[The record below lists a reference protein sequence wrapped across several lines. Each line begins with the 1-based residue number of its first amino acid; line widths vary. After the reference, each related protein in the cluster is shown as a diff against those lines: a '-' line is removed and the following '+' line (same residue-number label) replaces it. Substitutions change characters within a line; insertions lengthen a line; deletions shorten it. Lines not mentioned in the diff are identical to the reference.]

1 MPTVLIVDDEALART
16 IVQLARTLRLST
28 VAEGIETP
36 EQLSQLRDLGCEQ
49 GQGYY
54 FAQPLTSDDITG
66 LPADQADAM
75 VFHAG
80 TAAVNGQT
88 ITSGGRVLCVT
99 VLADSVKQAQ
109 QKAYEVAK
117 GIHFDGQ
124 QYRKDI
130 GYRAIKT

>member
-1 MPTVLIVDDEALART
+1 MLEQRIQQQFFESADLKYQAAEVLGRPIEQAVAAL
-16 IVQLARTLRLST
+16 
-28 VAEGIETP
+28 VAG
-36 EQLSQLRDLGCEQ
+36 
-49 GQGYY
+49 
-54 FAQPLTSDDITG
+54 LT
-66 LPADQADAM
+66 A
-75 VFHAG
+75 
-80 TAAVNGQT
+80 
-88 ITSGGRVLCVT
+88 GGRVLCVT

>member
-1 MPTVLIVDDEALART
+1 M
-16 IVQLARTLRLST
+16 
-28 VAEGIETP
+28 
-36 EQLSQLRDLGCEQ
+36 
-49 GQGYY
+49 
-54 FAQPLTSDDITG
+54 ITG
-66 LPADQADAM
+66 LPKDELDAM

-80 TAAVNGQT
+80 TVAVNGQT
-88 ITSGGRVLCVT
+88 VTSGGRVLCVT

-130 GYRAIKT
+130 GYRAIKS

>member
-1 MPTVLIVDDEALART
+1 
-16 IVQLARTLRLST
+16 
-28 VAEGIETP
+28 
-36 EQLSQLRDLGCEQ
+36 
-49 GQGYY
+49 
-54 FAQPLTSDDITG
+54 
-66 LPADQADAM
+66 
-75 VFHAG
+75 
-80 TAAVNGQT
+80 
-88 ITSGGRVLCVT
+88 VLCVT